1 MKLTAL
7 QKARRNYILKM
18 RIWLGLCRNCGD
30 DAPNNRLCDRCNDK
44 KIERQQRARV
54 RRKERGVCT
63 VCKASLEDGAKYYC
77 HKCIIKKNGAR
88 DCATEWCGNI
98 AMWNRL
104 FCGDC
109 IKRREAGAQSCNVYF
124 YICDECDTL
133 YTSSRMT
140 ERKKYCSDKCV
151 RQSQLVNPIN
161 RECTICGNEYE
172 LNRGINYDSVCSD
185 KCLKKKIQNTRRE
198 AKRRRKARLKN
209 VIVVLF
215 KDTEI
220 FIRDGYKCHLCGR
233 KLNPTNQVPHPRA
246 PTIDHIIPVSR
257 GGSHTRRNVKCA
269 CFICNSLKGDRLT
282 KNGEQLLLFGT

>member
-1 MKLTAL
+1 MKLTPL
-7 QKARRNYILKM
+7 QKARRKWILDK
-18 RIWLGLCRNCGD
+18 RVLLGLCRNCGD
-30 DAPNNRLCDRCNDK
+30 DAPNNFLCDRCHDRR
-44 KIERQQRARV
+44 IEKQRRARV

-63 VCKASLEDGAKYYC
+63 VCKAPLEEGAKYYC
-77 HKCIIKKNGAR
+77 HKCIIKKNGER
-88 DCATEWCGNI
+88 ECATDGCCNT

-104 FCGDC
+104 SCSDC
-109 IKRREAGAQSCNVYF
+109 IERREAEAQSCNVYF
-124 YICDECDTL
+124 IRCVECGNL
-133 YTSSRMT
+133 YTTPRLKM
-140 ERKKYCSDKCV
+140 YCSDECS
-151 RQSQLVNPIN
+151 RQSQMVNPIN

-172 LNRGINYDSVCSD
+172 LNRGTNYDSACSN

-198 AKRRRKARLKN
+198 TKRRRKARLKN